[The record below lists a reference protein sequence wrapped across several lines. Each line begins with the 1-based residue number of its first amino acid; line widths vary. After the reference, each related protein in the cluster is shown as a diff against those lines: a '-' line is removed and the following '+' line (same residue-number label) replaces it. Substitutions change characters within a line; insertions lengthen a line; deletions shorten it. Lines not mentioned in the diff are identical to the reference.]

1 MSAVPDPPVSDGAL
15 PALPP
20 RRRRP
25 ARLRLVLLVAGV
37 VVVVLAAFVVASRGN
52 RGELRV
58 IDVGFSEVREVDGL
72 VVGSDP
78 IRGRP
83 PAISWAAVIEN
94 TSDDRVAR
102 DTVVRVEFVDDDG
115 EVVDYTT
122 PIVDEVPAGRRTAV
136 TGMLDERVS
145 AVDDIRVEIERT
157 ESWEPAGDA
166 GPIDVDDL
174 DVAYTSANQPIVR
187 FTATSSESVRDR
199 FVHVVFRDRD
209 GRIIAGRSSRRLG
222 GADAPL
228 EPGEPVPDA
237 AWSSFTL
244 PDLATAEVYV
254 EPTEPP

>member
-1 MSAVPDPPVSDGAL
+1 MSPVPDPPVSDDAL

-25 ARLRLVLLVAGV
+25 ARLRLVLVLAGAAVVA
-37 VVVVLAAFVVASRGN
+37 LAAFVVASRGN
-52 RGELRV
+52 SSDVRV
-58 IDVGFSEVREVDGL
+58 VDVGFSEVREVDGP
-72 VVGSDP
+72 VMGSDP
-78 IRGRP
+78 VRER

-102 DTVVRVEFVDDDG
+102 DTVVRVELVDDDG
-115 EVVDYTT
+115 EVVDSTI
-122 PIVDEVPAGRRTAV
+122 PIVDDVPAGRRTAL

-166 GPIDVDDL
+166 GAIDVDDL

-254 EPTEPP
+254 EPTEPL